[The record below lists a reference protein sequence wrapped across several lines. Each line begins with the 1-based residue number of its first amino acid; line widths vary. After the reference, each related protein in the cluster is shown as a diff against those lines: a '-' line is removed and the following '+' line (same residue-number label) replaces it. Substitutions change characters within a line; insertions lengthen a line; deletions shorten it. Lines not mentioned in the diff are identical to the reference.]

1 MELSMDENALQ
12 TLPLFYTFQDTV
24 IGPDFVAEVNIKGR
38 AMSIKEEVD
47 DHVVYS
53 FNGVEPGGIADEGD
67 TLNESYYAFKNS
79 LAQILSELSYLSD
92 DFEDFK
98 ARVTGFVRQV
108 NVPEERDWV
117 AAREAVRCGEI
128 TPSVPL
134 NRDTD
139 DFWQSALTIRP
150 VKREPRQAFERVD
163 NYIAT
168 AA

>member
-1 MELSMDENALQ
+1 MSMDQNALQ

-24 IGPDFVAEVNIKGR
+24 IGPNFVAEVNIKGR
-38 AMSIKEEVD
+38 ATSIKEEVGG
-47 DHVVYS
+47 HVVYS

-79 LAQILSELSYLSD
+79 LAQILSELSYLSCD
-92 DFEDFK
+92 LEDFK
-98 ARVTGFVRQV
+98 ARVTEFVRQI
-108 NVPEERDWV
+108 NVPEERDWAV
-117 AAREAVRCGEI
+117 AREAVRRGEI

-139 DFWQSALTIRP
+139 DSWKSALTIRP
-150 VKREPRQAFERVD
+150 VRREARQVSERV
-163 NYIAT
+163 NSYIAT

>member
-1 MELSMDENALQ
+1 MPMDENALQ

-38 AMSIKEEVD
+38 ATSIKEEVD

-79 LAQILSELSYLSD
+79 LAQILSELLYLSD

-98 ARVTGFVRQV
+98 DRVTEFVRQI
-108 NVPEERDWV
+108 NIPEERDWV
-117 AAREAVRCGEI
+117 VAREAVRCGELI
-128 TPSVPL
+128 PSVPL

-139 DFWQSALTIRP
+139 DSWKSALTIRQP
-150 VKREPRQAFERVD
+150 VRRRTRQAFERVN